1 MKPDDFEYV
10 SALLRERS
18 GLVLSGDKAYLMESR
33 LLPVARRWGMSSLD
47 ELAQAMRFR
56 GDESLLRDVTE
67 AMTTN
72 ESSFFRDIRPFEQFE
87 KVVLPRLM
95 GSRAA
100 TKRIKIWSAACS
112 SGQEPYS
119 LAIKMKEM
127 GDAFAGW
134 KGEIMAT
141 DLSEEILEKA
151 KAGIYSQ
158 FEAQRGLPITL
169 LVKYFKQDGDKWQID
184 ESLRAM
190 VQFKKFNLLDNI
202 AQLGNFDVV
211 FCRNVLIYFDQDT
224 KRQVLDKIANQMAPD
239 GVLYLGGAE
248 TVIGISDR
256 FAPIPNERGLYGL
269 AGADGKLAEAV

>member
-1 MKPDDFEYV
+1 
-10 SALLRERS
+10 
-18 GLVLSGDKAYLMESR
+18 MESR
-33 LLPVARRWGMSSLD
+33 LLPVARRWGMSSLE
-47 ELAQAMRFR
+47 ELTQAMRFR

-95 GSRAA
+95 ESRTGS
-100 TKRIKIWSAACS
+100 KRVKIWSAACS

-119 LAIKMKEM
+119 LAMTMKEM
-127 GDAFAGW
+127 SDKFAGW
-134 KGEIMAT
+134 NAEILAT

-151 KAGIYSQ
+151 RTGIYSQ

-184 ESLRAM
+184 DSLRAM
-190 VQFKKFNLLDNI
+190 IQFRKFNLLENI
-202 AQLGNFDVV
+202 AQLGMFDVV
-211 FCRNVLIYFDQDT
+211 FCRNVLIYFNQDT
-224 KRQVLDKIANQMAPD
+224 KRDVLDKIANQLAPD

-256 FAPIPNERGLYGL
+256 FSPIPNERGLYGL
-269 AGADGKLAEAV
+269 ASAEGRLAEAV